1 MSKIKQL
8 PALVLASS
16 SPYRRRLL
24 SQLGLSFKVHHPDI
38 DESTIPGETA
48 RELVSRLATQKAL
61 AISADAQGGL
71 IIGSDQVAVQG
82 DKIEG
87 KPRDRQ
93 DAIRQLSEA
102 SGREITLQTGL
113 ALLNST
119 SGRVQVDVI
128 PYKVRFRKLTLPQIE
143 AYLDVEV
150 PFGCCGSLRA
160 DGLGIALLESLTGD
174 DPSALI
180 GLPLIRLVE
189 MLESEGVQVIPEPDS
204 IKA

>member
-16 SPYRRRLL
+16 SPYRRQLL

-189 MLESEGVQVIPEPDS
+189 MLESEGVQVIPESDS

>member
-1 MSKIKQL
+1 MSKIKQS

-16 SPYRRRLL
+16 SPYRHQLL
-24 SQLGLSFKVHHPDI
+24 SQLGLAFKVHHPNI
-38 DESTIPGETA
+38 DESMISGETA

-61 AISADAQGGL
+61 AVSADVQGSL

-82 DKIEG
+82 GKIEG

-113 ALLNST
+113 ALLNPT

-189 MLESEGVQVIPEPDS
+189 MLDSEGVRVIPEPGS
-204 IKA
+204 QAQ

>member
-16 SPYRRRLL
+16 SPYRRQLL
-24 SQLGLSFKVHHPDI
+24 SQLGLSFKVSHPDI

-189 MLESEGVQVIPEPDS
+189 MLESEGVRVIPEPDS

>member
-1 MSKIKQL
+1 VSKIKQL

-16 SPYRRRLL
+16 SPYRRQLL

-143 AYLDVEV
+143 AYLDVEL

-189 MLESEGVQVIPEPDS
+189 MLESEGVRVIPEPDS

>member
-16 SPYRRRLL
+16 SPYRRQLL